1 MLLGLLF
8 VVSCNSRATTEPG
21 KPAVSIPITPVSA
34 LQSSP
39 ATNATIYV
47 KGSVGAIVPLLEG
60 TVYELQDATGKVW
73 ILTKQPPPKT
83 GEEVT
88 VQGRVRYK
96 PITINGKEQGSIYI
110 EQE

>member
-8 VVSCNSRATTEPG
+8 TVSCNSRATTEFG
-21 KPAVSIPITPVSA
+21 KPASSIPTTPVSA
-34 LQSSP
+34 LQSAP
-39 ATNATIYV
+39 ATNSTIYV

-73 ILTKQPPPKT
+73 ILTKQPPPKP

-88 VQGRVRYK
+88 IQGTVRYK